1 MPLDTI
7 TLEKGY
13 PAYTYKVED
22 EVKSLNELQLTP
34 SAILIV
40 KYHTVSLFPVYKPYD
55 PYLFF
60 FFLHTER
67 PKYFPFT
74 VQDISVACTVICA
87 NSGESTATIVRCCV
101 WIIQRFYTKSTNY
114 QVV

>member
-7 TLEKGY
+7 ILEKGF

-40 KYHTVSLFPVYKPYD
+40 KHQTVSQFPRVYI
-55 PYLFF
+55 L
-60 FFLHTER
+60 
-67 PKYFPFT
+67 
-74 VQDISVACTVICA
+74 
-87 NSGESTATIVRCCV
+87 
-101 WIIQRFYTKSTNY
+101 
-114 QVV
+114 